1 MLWKRSFVHML
12 LSSSSARWDG
22 ERSIPNYFRHS
33 VTMTQFQARPS
44 PVPAKT
50 APARNPRGFQLASH
64 AAKRSLTHPST
75 YHSTSLWCI
84 FYIVFPGCQ
93 STVNKSESAK
103 KNSRDS
109 PIHEWL
115 TGWITKG
122 TYQSLHSRM
131 LRRNC
136 AVFEQ
141 RSSTFWIVCQQLI
154 FIQMS
159 IHSNR
164 KHWLHLILFEER
176 GGRLRSSM
184 QEIIPSWHSKVRFN
198 HSNAFIELSECHG
211 NFIV

>member
-1 MLWKRSFVHML
+1 MTGCCENVLSFTCFEL
-12 LSSSSARWDG
+12 LSSTRWDG
-22 ERSIPNYFRHS
+22 ERSIPNFGHS
-33 VTMTQFQARPS
+33 VMTQFQARPS
-44 PVPAKT
+44 LVPAKT

-64 AAKRSLTHPST
+64 AAKWSLTHPST

-84 FYIVFPGCQ
+84 FLYCFSWLQ
-93 STVNKSESAK
+93 STVQR
-103 KNSRDS
+103 KNSRDP

-184 QEIIPSWHSKVRFN
+184 QEIIPSWLSKVRFN
-198 HSNAFIELSECHG
+198 HSNAFIELSECHW